1 MLLVGVVV
9 AVVVN
14 AVADVVAVVDD
25 VIKDDLMVVIV
36 VIVKFIEFDD
46 VVLLSELDESDST
59 ETRHDKAE
67 DNVGEGM

>member
-46 VVLLSELDESDST
+46 VVLDASSVILPCLVSSQFFC
-59 ETRHDKAE
+59 A
-67 DNVGEGM
+67 